1 MANIATEI
9 GGSRKRK
16 TQSLTSNRGANT
28 GSVPVT
34 TQPTVNNQTDLAKYL
49 VPAQTTLT
57 TPAAQQTPTY
67 QQPAINTQPAAVS
80 QPAVTAEPAVTAQA
94 AAVQPSQVLYEDYLS
109 RVGNMPTFNYSDF
122 NYEKYKGAYD
132 DLISAATDKLM
143 NFQYNPDED
152 VSYQTYKDY
161 YTNAGQQAQEDTLAK
176 LASRTG
182 GMANSYAVSAAQ
194 QQYNNYMQALNNRI
208 PELEQMA
215 RDVIQNELATYQGL
229 DATDYDR
236 YLNDRTVD
244 YNTWV
249 QNADN
254 AYRAWQTEADKYNQ
268 ELNYYLSRAQAQEE
282 QEALDQQYAR
292 DTALKNLSHQQAV
305 ELQNLKNAAAMQQQ
319 QAKQNYELELARL
332 QAEQAQA
339 EAEAAS
345 KRDLASSSASGRNL
359 NSLTRDISELN
370 NSITGLNAGTY
381 AGAGSPFDILARGER
396 LYEAGALTDLQ
407 WDALQKKYRTKS

>member
-1 MANIATEI
+1 
-9 GGSRKRK
+9 
-16 TQSLTSNRGANT
+16 
-28 GSVPVT
+28 
-34 TQPTVNNQTDLAKYL
+34 
-49 VPAQTTLT
+49 
-57 TPAAQQTPTY
+57 
-67 QQPAINTQPAAVS
+67 
-80 QPAVTAEPAVTAQA
+80 
-94 AAVQPSQVLYEDYLS
+94 
-109 RVGNMPTFNYSDF
+109 
-122 NYEKYKGAYD
+122 
-132 DLISAATDKLM
+132 
-143 NFQYNPDED
+143 
-152 VSYQTYKDY
+152 
-161 YTNAGQQAQEDTLAK
+161 
-176 LASRTG
+176 
-182 GMANSYAVSAAQ
+182 MANSYAVSAAQ

-381 AGAGSPFDILARGER
+381 AGAGSPFDILASGER